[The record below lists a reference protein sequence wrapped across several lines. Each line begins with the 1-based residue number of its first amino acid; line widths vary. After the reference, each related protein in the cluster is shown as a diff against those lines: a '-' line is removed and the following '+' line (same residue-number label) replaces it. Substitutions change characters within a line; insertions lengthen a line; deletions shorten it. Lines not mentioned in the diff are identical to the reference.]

1 VLRILEGIRLIE
13 VADWVFVPSAA
24 TALSDW
30 GAEVIK
36 VEHPSRGDPL
46 RGLMHAGLVP
56 GVRGI
61 DFFMAQVAR
70 NKRSI
75 GVDLATD
82 DGRAILYKLVEGA
95 DIFLT
100 SYLPSARQKLGID
113 YDNIR
118 KINPKIIYAKG
129 HGQGQKGPDADK
141 GGYDACSFWAR
152 GAVADRLTPPGQ
164 PLIAQRAAF
173 GDLTT
178 GMFLAGGIAA
188 ALFRR
193 ERTGMGAEVDISLL
207 AAACWIMSPDIVAAV
222 TSGFELPRLVTHD
235 SSRNPLA
242 GNYATRDGK
251 LITLMMLQFE
261 RYWPLFANTVGRPEW
276 LKDKRFDS
284 AEKRR
289 TNSKA
294 IVEEI
299 AAEMRRRDRYEWEA
313 ILRPTDCI
321 WAPVQSPLEVPDD
334 PQVAANGYLMPY
346 DDGAGHQTRV
356 AASPLQFDGER
367 PAVRARA
374 PQAGEHTEEVL
385 LEAGYSWDDI
395 GTLKER
401 GVIS

>member
-1 VLRILEGIRLIE
+1 MERILEGVRLIE

-30 GAEVIK
+30 GAEIIK
-36 VEHPSRGDPL
+36 VEHPKHGDPL

-70 NKRSI
+70 NKRSVGI
-75 GVDLATD
+75 DLATNE
-82 DGRAILYKLVEGA
+82 GRSILYRLVESA

-100 SYLPSARQKLGID
+100 SHLPSTRKKLHID
-113 YDNIR
+113 YEDIR
-118 KINPKIIYAKG
+118 HINPKIVYAKG
-129 HGQGQKGPDADK
+129 HGQGQNGPDADK
-141 GGYDACSFWAR
+141 GGYDACSFWSR

-173 GDLTT
+173 GDLTS

-193 ERTGMGAEVDISLL
+193 ERTGKGVEVDISLL

-222 TSGFELPRLVTHD
+222 TNGVELPRLITHD

-242 GNYATRDGK
+242 GNYVTRDGK

-261 RYWPLFANTVGRPEW
+261 RYWTLFANTVGRPDW
-276 LKDKRFDS
+276 LSDERFDS

-289 TNSKA
+289 ANFPA
-294 IVEEI
+294 IVQEI
-299 AAEMRRRDRYEWEA
+299 SAEMRKRDRAEWETL
-313 ILRPTDCI
+313 LRPTECI
-321 WAPVQSPLEVPDD
+321 WAPVQSPLEVASD
-334 PQVAANGYLMPY
+334 PQVAANGYLINY

-356 AASPLQFDGER
+356 AASPLQFDGQG
-367 PAVRARA
+367 PSVRSRA
-374 PQAGEHTEEVL
+374 PQVGEHTERVL
-385 LEAGYSWDDI
+385 LELGYTWDDLNR
-395 GTLKER
+395 LKER

>member
-1 VLRILEGIRLIE
+1 MIRILEEVRLIE

-30 GAEVIK
+30 GADIIK
-36 VEHPSRGDPL
+36 VEHPRLGDPL
-46 RGLMHAGLVP
+46 RGLMHAGLVA
-56 GVRGI
+56 GARGI

-70 NKRSI
+70 NKRSVGI
-75 GVDLATD
+75 DLGTD
-82 DGRAILYKLVEGA
+82 EGRAVLYRLVETA
-95 DIFLT
+95 DVFLT
-100 SYLPSARQKLGID
+100 SYLPSARQKLHID
-113 YDNIR
+113 CDDIR
-118 KINPKIIYAKG
+118 RINPKIIYAKG

-173 GDLTT
+173 GDLTS

-207 AAACWIMSPDIVAAV
+207 AAACWMMSPDIVAAV
-222 TSGFELPRLVTHD
+222 TNGFELPRLVTHD

-261 RYWPLFANTVGRPEW
+261 RYWELFAITVGRPDW
-276 LKDKRFDS
+276 LNDKRFDS

-289 TNSKA
+289 ANFPA
-294 IVEEI
+294 IVREI
-299 AAEMRRRDRYEWEA
+299 AAEMRKRERTEWEA
-313 ILRPTDCI
+313 LLRPTECI
-321 WAPVQSPLEVPDD
+321 WASVQSPLEVPND
-334 PQVAANGYLMPY
+334 PQVAANGYLMSY
-346 DDGAGHQTRV
+346 DDGAGNQTRV
-356 AASPLQFDGER
+356 AASPLQFDGEG
-367 PAVRARA
+367 PTVRTRA
-374 PQAGEHTEEVL
+374 PQVGEHTEEIL
-385 LEAGYSWDDI
+385 LEI
-395 GTLKER
+395 GFRWEDLKSLKDR